1 MAKLVVI
8 GCVSDTAIMSIPT
21 NWSNEEIHKNVLA
34 MTKAFLEGRSS
45 KNEKNFV
52 MALNSD
58 EIKSDDERLPLVI
71 IVANEIKENLEK
83 NSIPSA
89 DAPYAVFHLLGT
101 NFDLCSKYTE
111 AFSKELTKEEKTY
124 LKKIGLSFLTDMYNS
139 AINYYG

>member
-8 GCVSDTAIMSIPT
+8 GCVSDTAVMSIPT
-21 NWSNEEIHKNVLA
+21 SWSNEEIHKNVLA
-34 MTKAFLEGRSS
+34 MTKAFLEARS
-45 KNEKNFV
+45 KNEKAFV
-52 MALNSD
+52 AAFSSN
-58 EIKSDDERLPLVI
+58 EIKPDETI
-71 IVANEIKENLEK
+71 TAAMAVANEIKEKLEEH
-83 NSIPSA
+83 SIPPTE
-89 DAPYAVFHLLGT
+89 APYAVFHLLGT